1 MRHHTPAALA
11 TIALIFAAPLLSACS
26 PTQRFTID
34 NQTTQS
40 ASVRA
45 VPAYT
50 GAWFSGTEAWCMDV
64 VKPGTT
70 QTLEYNQK
78 NTALKQ
84 RNGPAVFSLQ
94 IGSAKANPRTNW
106 LLHTKESCDIVI
118 APDRSLSVI
127 DAKGQPVHT
136 QQMTTSPWEE
146 WMFRMFD

>member
-1 MRHHTPAALA
+1 MRHPTTAILT
-11 TIALIFAAPLLSACS
+11 TISLAAPLLSACS
-26 PTQRFTID
+26 PTQRFSID

-84 RNGPAVFSLQ
+84 RNGPAVFSMQ
-94 IGSAKANPRTNW
+94 IGSAKANPRTDW
-106 LLHTKESCDIVI
+106 LLFTKDSCNIVI
-118 APDRSLSVI
+118 APDHSLSVQ
-127 DAKGQPVHT
+127 DAKGQPVRT
-136 QQMTTSPWEE
+136 EQMTASPWEE